1 MSVLKAPRGE
11 NRDVSFWFLLWDH
24 SRDSF
29 ILCLILSFV
38 QNRFSPIYFFPNFD
52 QKALVPINNTSIMEL
67 KENKRKE
74 KEGEKGWAE
83 ESQEAIFL
91 FF

>member
-1 MSVLKAPRGE
+1 MSVLKAPRRE
-11 NRDVSFWFLLWDH
+11 NRDVSFWLLLWDN

-29 ILCLILSFV
+29 ILRLIISFV
-38 QNRFSPIYFFPNFD
+38 QNRFSPNFFPNFD

-67 KENKRKE
+67 KENKKKE
-74 KEGEKGWAE
+74 KEGEKEQAE
-83 ESQEAIFL
+83 EPQEAIIL